1 MGTAVTF
8 EARVFEALRFPTARL
23 ARPVVPTTRQTPL
36 LDATMTR
43 AIVTYDGVSRTIVV
57 EPNRRVSFVDIVES
71 GVDATSENGPG
82 APVAL
87 YWAWLEAGFDVLH
100 QLGELDSGD
109 SLQPR
114 IDTLLDGVRRI
125 AEAPD
130 GEWAHVHVPGLVTM
144 LAAHPT
150 VRSRLAVS
158 DHPELRRVDLAVAWA
173 LGSHPEREWVMLRD
187 PVLASRLRRLDQRG
201 ASTDEYLASVAAYRS
216 RRPPPLRSWLWDGER
231 MAVWKS
237 LPRSVKRQVGDNFG
251 VSVDDLAA
259 LWVDGTDHHR
269 DAISVRDGQIT
280 FALSQQDLVRSEL
293 GEYVRAAQELP
304 QKPPGLERITGR
316 SLMAPAFERRLRTA
330 ERSMLAVGAT
340 ALGIAA
346 VAGVLRDGWL
356 WWAAAALTLIAGGFW
371 AVLTPTIE
379 SEEHYG
385 RRLALAPVPFSSLV
399 LGTVAINGD
408 GAFTTAKTTAV
419 ALGTL
424 GLAMTLAW
432 SVRAH
437 LKVNSVRNRYPAEA
451 REHARDAFLSPLD
464 PVLREFLGMVS
475 DSSFASIRE
484 NVLDEPLGPF
494 RAYGLDYAWIEVV
507 AGNRVEVGLDD
518 YVFGYLDRTE
528 YVMPFDAFV
537 QLFSQYE
544 AICRPDGD
552 S

>member
-1 MGTAVTF
+1 
-8 EARVFEALRFPTARL
+8 
-23 ARPVVPTTRQTPL
+23 
-36 LDATMTR
+36 MTR

-87 YWAWLEAGFDVLH
+87 DWAWLEAGFDVLH

-259 LWVDGTDHHR
+259 CGSMEL
-269 DAISVRDGQIT
+269 IT
-280 FALSQQDLVRSEL
+280 IEMRSASEMARSPLLSASRTSSAASWASMSEL
-293 GEYVRAAQELP
+293 PRNS
-304 QKPPGLERITGR
+304 RR
-316 SLMAPAFERRLRTA
+316 SRPVW
-330 ERSMLAVGAT
+330 SGSLAN
-340 ALGIAA
+340 L
-346 VAGVLRDGWL
+346 
-356 WWAAAALTLIAGGFW
+356 
-371 AVLTPTIE
+371 
-379 SEEHYG
+379 
-385 RRLALAPVPFSSLV
+385 
-399 LGTVAINGD
+399 
-408 GAFTTAKTTAV
+408 
-419 ALGTL
+419 
-424 GLAMTLAW
+424 
-432 SVRAH
+432 
-437 LKVNSVRNRYPAEA
+437 
-451 REHARDAFLSPLD
+451 
-464 PVLREFLGMVS
+464 
-475 DSSFASIRE
+475 
-484 NVLDEPLGPF
+484 
-494 RAYGLDYAWIEVV
+494 
-507 AGNRVEVGLDD
+507 
-518 YVFGYLDRTE
+518 
-528 YVMPFDAFV
+528 
-537 QLFSQYE
+537 
-544 AICRPDGD
+544 
-552 S
+552 